1 VNTTLPADVT
11 DFAVAARRRLER
23 LGGAD
28 LAQRAERDRSL
39 RDAVG
44 IALDDLGVAELEVRA
59 DPDQFLAAAQLC
71 RVAGSVALPWPV
83 VEDLLAVEEQRL
95 ALVDLAN
102 PRVDHGDLPGSWLG
116 TSLDGTAH
124 VLQIGAV
131 RRSKLGPFLVPAE
144 CGKRHGDIDPDDIAR
159 HLTLGSWRILGGIEA
174 ALSQV
179 VAHVTVRKQFGKPL
193 SDFQTVRFAV
203 ADASV
208 AVRGLDE
215 LAKYTSWR
223 LASASPTRRTADA
236 VALRLCAVDT
246 ATQVLR
252 SCHQLLGAVGFCDEH
267 DVSIFD
273 RHLQP
278 LLRLPESA
286 ERLALR
292 LTPAVRRGDLET
304 LFT

>member
-1 VNTTLPADVT
+1 MNTRLPGDVT
-11 DFAVAARRRLER
+11 EFAASARRRLGR

-28 LAQRAERDRSL
+28 LALRSERDRTL

-44 IALDDLGVAELEVRA
+44 AALVELGATELEVRT
-59 DPDQFLAAAQLC
+59 DPEQFLAASQLC
-71 RVAGSVALPWPV
+71 RVAGELALPWPV
-83 VEDLLAVEEQRL
+83 AEDLLGFDGQRL
-95 ALVDLAN
+95 ALIGLAN
-102 PRVDHGDLPGSWLG
+102 PRVDHGDLSGSWLG
-116 TSLDGTAH
+116 SDLDGTAYALR
-124 VLQIGAV
+124 VGQP
-131 RRSKLGPFLVPAE
+131 RRAKLGPFLVPTQ
-144 CGKRHGDIDPDDIAR
+144 CGERRADVDPVDIAR
-159 HLTLGSWRILGGIEA
+159 HLILGSWRILGGIEA
-174 ALSQV
+174 ALGQV

-193 SDFQTVRFAV
+193 ADFQTVRFAI

-223 LASASPTRRTADA
+223 VDSAPVARRRVDA
-236 VALRLCAVDT
+236 IALRLFAVDT

-252 SCHQLLGAVGFCDEH
+252 TCHQLLGAVGFCDEH
-267 DVSIFD
+267 DVSVYD

-286 ERLALR
+286 ERLTLR
-292 LTPAVRRGDLET
+292 LAPAVRSGDLET